1 MLKEELEIKG
11 FCNRLELAKTKNKL
25 LSLHKQVIQQKVEF
39 HNDLLKD
46 IKACSGQIREYL

>member
-11 FCNRLELAKTKNKL
+11 FCNRLELAKTRSKL

-39 HNDLLKD
+39 HNNLLKD
-46 IKACSGQIREYL
+46 LEVQHAS

>member
-1 MLKEELEIKG
+1 MLKEELEIKV
-11 FCNRLELAKTKNKL
+11 FCNRLELAKTRSML

-46 IKACSGQIREYL
+46 IKVCSG

>member
-39 HNDLLKD
+39 HNNLLKD
-46 IKACSGQIREYL
+46 LEVQHAS

>member
-11 FCNRLELAKTKNKL
+11 SCNKLELAKTKNKL

-39 HNDLLKD
+39 HNNLLKD
-46 IKACSGQIREYL
+46 LEVQHAS